1 MPSAAGLDKDVMVTL
16 LGVFMHFP
24 SECWG
29 HCAATPPTLIP
40 AHQEIEMG
48 DADQLFEFLDRDD
61 SGSLSIVEPLD
72 G

>member
-1 MPSAAGLDKDVMVTL
+1 
-16 LGVFMHFP
+16 MHFP

-29 HCAATPPTLIP
+29 HCAATPPTIP

>member
-40 AHQEIEMG
+40 AHQEIEM